1 MTMEMK
7 QITVQEVSSLLEN
20 KETILLDVRTL
31 EEYGFANIGGV
42 NIPLDELEA
51 RFTELDKS
59 KKILCLCHHGVRS
72 GYAQGFLLHQGFLEV
87 YNIVGGIDAWSCE
100 IDHNIKRY

>member
-7 QITVQEVSSLLEN
+7 QITVQEVSSLLES
-20 KETILLDVRTL
+20 EDTILLDVRTL
-31 EEYGFANIGGV
+31 EEYAFANIGGL

-51 RFTELDKS
+51 RYNELNKS

-72 GYAQGFLLHQGFLEV
+72 GYAQGFLLHQGFSQV

-100 IDHNIKRY
+100 VDPAIKRY